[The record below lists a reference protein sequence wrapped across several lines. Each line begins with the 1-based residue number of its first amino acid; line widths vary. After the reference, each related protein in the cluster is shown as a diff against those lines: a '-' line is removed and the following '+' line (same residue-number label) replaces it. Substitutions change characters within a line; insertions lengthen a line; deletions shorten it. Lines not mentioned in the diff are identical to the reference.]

1 MKYSKIFVL
10 FLLLAVTAS
19 RSDAQDRT
27 PVSSI
32 IGAQWS
38 EYRSYYPKSALCADD
53 EVTLWMCEARK
64 SAYAVCAS
72 PVVNRAL
79 GYFQYRAARNGRV
92 TFKYPSIKQPPS
104 GLFEYTAYGNG
115 NASLEFV
122 NGGYRYTLLDPL
134 RGESSILVASTR
146 PGAKDTEIACAG
158 NQTLQ
163 LNYTMRLMVDSGV
176 WSGN

>member
-1 MKYSKIFVL
+1 MKYSNTTVSFI
-10 FLLLAVTAS
+10 LLALAALS
-19 RSDAQDRT
+19 LSAQDHT

-32 IGAQWS
+32 TGAHWP
-38 EYRSYYPKSALCADD
+38 EYRTYYPKSVLCADD
-53 EVTLWMCEARK
+53 EVALWMCEAGK
-64 SAYAVCAS
+64 SAHALCAS
-72 PVVNRAL
+72 PVVNRTS

-92 TFKYPSIKQPPS
+92 TFTYPGTKQPPF
-104 GLFEYTAYGNG
+104 GLFEYTAFGNG

-134 RGESSILVASTR
+134 RGDSSILVAPSR

-163 LNYTMRLMVDSGV
+163 LNYTLRLMVDSGV

>member
-1 MKYSKIFVL
+1 MEQSRVNVSFVL
-10 FLLLAVTAS
+10 LSLAAS
-19 RSDAQDRT
+19 GLSAQDRT

-32 IGAQWS
+32 TGAQWS

-53 EVTLWMCEARK
+53 EVTLWMCETRK
-64 SAYAVCAS
+64 SAYALCAS
-72 PVVNRAL
+72 PEVNRRS
-79 GYFQYRAARNGRV
+79 GYFQYRAGRNGRV
-92 TFKYPSIKQPPS
+92 TFTYPGTKRPPS

-122 NGGYRYTLLDPL
+122 NAGYRYTLLDPL
-134 RGESSILVASTR
+134 RGESSILVASVR

-163 LNYTMRLMVDSGV
+163 LNYTLRLMVDSGV
-176 WSGN
+176 WPGN

>member
-1 MKYSKIFVL
+1 MGKKLSFI
-10 FLLLAVTAS
+10 LLTLIAS
-19 RSDAQDRT
+19 SLNAQSRV

-32 IGAQWS
+32 TEAQWS

-53 EVTLWMCEARK
+53 EVTLWMCEAGK
-64 SAYAVCAS
+64 SAYALCAS
-72 PVVNRAL
+72 PVVNRTS
-79 GYFQYRAARNGRV
+79 GYFQYRAARNGRI
-92 TFKYPSIKQPPS
+92 TFTYPGTKQPPA

-134 RGESSILVASTR
+134 RGESSILVASSR

-163 LNYTMRLMVDSGV
+163 LNYTLRLMVDSGV

>member
-1 MKYSKIFVL
+1 MKYSKAPMSFI
-10 FLLLAVTAS
+10 LLTLTAS
-19 RSDAQDRT
+19 SLGAQDRI

-32 IGAQWS
+32 TGAKWS

-53 EVTLWMCEARK
+53 EVTLWMCEAGK
-64 SAYAVCAS
+64 SAYAFCAS
-72 PVVNRAL
+72 PVVNRTS

-92 TFKYPSIKQPPS
+92 TSTYPGTKRPPS

-134 RGESSILVASTR
+134 RGESSILVASVR

-163 LNYTMRLMVDSGV
+163 LNFTLRLMVDSGV
-176 WSGN
+176 WPGN